1 MKDAVVAGAV
11 SGVTARIITTPLD
24 VIKIRFQLQLEPIR
38 LSVHHVSKYRGITQA
53 IYKIIAEEG
62 IQALCDS
69 VFFSFIQIRKGTIP
83 GLLMYAVYG
92 SVQFSC
98 FDRAA
103 IVLKDQM
110 GIDNNIVRDFVS
122 GFIGGSIAS
131 FVVQPL
137 DVIRTRLAGQGEP
150 KHYKNIR
157 SAISLMYKERGLRT
171 FYRGLTPAILL
182 IGPQAGLHFGF
193 YSLYNHLWRRYKSS
207 NKEKKDEGLLHGNA
221 GMQSIVCGALAGVSS
236 KTICLP
242 LDVVKKRLEVRGFEK
257 ARASFGR
264 VGQYKGMSD
273 IFVKIW
279 REEKVFGFYK
289 GALPSLI
296 KTGVSTAVLFTV
308 YDCVLVSLQ

>member
-62 IQALCDS
+62 IQALW
-69 VFFSFIQIRKGTIP
+69 KGTIP